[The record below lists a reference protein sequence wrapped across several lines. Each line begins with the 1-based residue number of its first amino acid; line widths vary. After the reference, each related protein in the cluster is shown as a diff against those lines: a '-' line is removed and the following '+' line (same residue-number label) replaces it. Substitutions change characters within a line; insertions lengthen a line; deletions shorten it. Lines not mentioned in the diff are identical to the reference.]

1 MKQAYKSYYIEMRQ
15 RLRMAFAS
23 QITNNL
29 ITQKKNFNLIN
40 PSHCYSHQCPFHPFV
55 SVNDKS
61 PSIAWGELCIFLEM
75 VQDSAESIASEPHS
89 LMNIS
94 SFFLITYEHNNTSNV
109 SLLVT
114 PRAASILII
123 MMLSNDFWIRYDVT
137 FLIEK
142 ICLHANINKIAIRM
156 VMLDVDEKS
165 QNFVFSNY
173 VS

>member
-1 MKQAYKSYYIEMRQ
+1 
-15 RLRMAFAS
+15 
-23 QITNNL
+23 
-29 ITQKKNFNLIN
+29 
-40 PSHCYSHQCPFHPFV
+40 
-55 SVNDKS
+55 
-61 PSIAWGELCIFLEM
+61 
-75 VQDSAESIASEPHS
+75 
-89 LMNIS
+89 MNIS